1 MEDFTADQYFLLQM
15 MEGKQQVLVVLG
27 TQTRLQKGKTPILT
41 MEVKTKEEMKPF
53 LTGDLRK

>member
-1 MEDFTADQYFLLQM
+1 MGT
-15 MEGKQQVLVVLG
+15 KVLVVLEL
-27 TQTRLQKGKTPILT
+27 QKRLQKGKTPILT

>member
-1 MEDFTADQYFLLQM
+1 MLPTM
-15 MEGKQQVLVVLG
+15 GTKVLVVLEL
-27 TQTRLQKGKTPILT
+27 QTRLQKGKTPILI